1 VLYFINMSSR
11 DYLRPNSSA
20 HPAVQ
25 AVQQAVEILSGGT
38 LEDAEV
44 RCLCCELREAAVV
57 FKSVS

>member
-44 RCLCCELREAAVV
+44 RCCAVSSVIQLPV
-57 FKSVS
+57 FKAF